1 MRNLANI
8 LNSRPV
14 LKRIIL
20 LNMALIVIL
29 FCTFAFSAISTAKH
43 TQAAQRNTQTTY
55 ESVRI
60 SGGDSLWSIAQEYRG
75 IEPTEDFVEELMVI
89 NNLSSDRI
97 QSGSY
102 ILVPVTSVL

>member
-8 LNSRPV
+8 LKSRPV

-60 SGGDSLWSIAQEYRG
+60 SGGDSLWSIAQDYRG

>member
-1 MRNLANI
+1 MSNLATI
-8 LNSRPV
+8 LKSRPV

-20 LNMALIVIL
+20 LNMGLIVIL
-29 FCTFAFSAISTAKH
+29 FCTIAFSAISTAKH

>member
-1 MRNLANI
+1 MRNLANT
-8 LNSRPV
+8 LKSRPV

-29 FCTFAFSAISTAKH
+29 FCTLAFSTITTAKH

-60 SGGDSLWSIAQEYRG
+60 TGGDSLWSIAQEYRG
-75 IEPTEDFVEELMVI
+75 IEPTVDFVEELMVI
-89 NNLSSDRI
+89 NNLSSDHI